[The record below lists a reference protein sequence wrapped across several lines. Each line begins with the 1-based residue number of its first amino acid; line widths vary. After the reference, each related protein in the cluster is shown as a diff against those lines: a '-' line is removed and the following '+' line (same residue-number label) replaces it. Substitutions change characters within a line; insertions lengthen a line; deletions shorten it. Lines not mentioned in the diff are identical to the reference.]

1 MLGCPILL
9 GSIPSVVDHRHCRLS
24 GRKPSIVVTLLLE
37 TSSEDNNNDDDVLD
51 KSWWAF
57 QEDNDDDDD
66 NYRNESTILFL
77 HSHDGVS
84 RSGTRSF
91 GASGQ

>member
-37 TSSEDNNNDDDVLD
+37 TSSEDNDDNDVLD

-57 QEDNDDDDD
+57 QEDDDDDYD
-66 NYRNESTILFL
+66 DYRIESTVLFL
-77 HSHDGVS
+77 HSHYGVS